1 MSSDGERLG
10 LVFAATL
17 VALTGFIAL
26 SCEILWYRA
35 YSFVMGGSPATFGV
49 VLGIYLLG
57 IAIGSFTCGRFCT
70 ETASRG
76 HTRVVAWFVI
86 LASGLGFL
94 VVPALGWL
102 ATIKWG
108 LSLPLMGI
116 AAAVLGATFPL
127 ISHLAISPNDDAGQ
141 RLSWLY
147 VANIVGSASGSLIT
161 GFVLM
166 DVWSIR
172 AISVFLALLGL
183 AIGATLLAMSGAS
196 RGVRLAAIG
205 AGSLVGVVVW
215 LLAPALFHD
224 LYAKLQYK
232 RGYLPDRS
240 FAYVVETK
248 SGVVTVEHD
257 GRLFGGGVIDGAFS
271 TSLIDDKNGIVRAY
285 AILGFHPRPRNVLM
299 IGLSSGSW
307 AQVIANHP
315 QVESLTVIE
324 INPGYLELIPRYPSV
339 ASVLRNPKVE
349 IVIDDGRRWLA
360 RSAGKKFDL
369 IVQNTTWH
377 WRAHVTNL
385 LSTEY
390 LELVRARLGPG
401 GVFYFNT
408 TASPEVQKTAAT
420 SFPHALRIGTFV
432 AVSDAPLTLDRER
445 LRLEIEAYRIDGAPV
460 LDVARADDRA
470 ALAKVMSYGD
480 VEPRDAILARTSTAR
495 IITDDNMASEWQRA
509 LYR

>member
-1 MSSDGERLG
+1 
-10 LVFAATL
+10 
-17 VALTGFIAL
+17 
-26 SCEILWYRA
+26 
-35 YSFVMGGSPATFGV
+35 
-49 VLGIYLLG
+49 
-57 IAIGSFTCGRFCT
+57 
-70 ETASRG
+70 
-76 HTRVVAWFVI
+76 
-86 LASGLGFL
+86 
-94 VVPALGWL
+94 
-102 ATIKWG
+102 
-108 LSLPLMGI
+108 
-116 AAAVLGATFPL
+116 
-127 ISHLAISPNDDAGQ
+127 
-141 RLSWLY
+141 
-147 VANIVGSASGSLIT
+147 
-161 GFVLM
+161 
-166 DVWSIR
+166 
-172 AISVFLALLGL
+172 
-183 AIGATLLAMSGAS
+183 
-196 RGVRLAAIG
+196 
-205 AGSLVGVVVW
+205 
-215 LLAPALFHD
+215 
-224 LYAKLQYK
+224 
-232 RGYLPDRS
+232 
-240 FAYVVETK
+240 
-248 SGVVTVEHD
+248 
-257 GRLFGGGVIDGAFS
+257 
-271 TSLIDDKNGIVRAY
+271 
-285 AILGFHPRPRNVLM
+285 M

-420 SFPHALRIGTFV
+420 SFPNALRIGTFV